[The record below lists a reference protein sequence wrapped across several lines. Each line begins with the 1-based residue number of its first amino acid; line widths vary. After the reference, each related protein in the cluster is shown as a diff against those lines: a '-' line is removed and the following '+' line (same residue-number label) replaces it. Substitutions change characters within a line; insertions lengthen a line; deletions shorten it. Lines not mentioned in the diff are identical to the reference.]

1 MNKKKNNKGFSLI
14 ELIIAIAILII
25 LTGLL
30 APQFMKYIEKSRL
43 AKDMQTL
50 DTVYTAVQG
59 AIADE
64 DAYQALVVEMAKT
77 NSAINTEEGDSL
89 ENLMTEAKY
98 EKFAKELTTLLGK
111 DATVINES
119 FQSKLAAK
127 ATKTENSTTTK
138 GKVYVSI
145 DDNMQI
151 VVAFGATAK
160 APATDGS
167 DSLSVG
173 SNGNIPPTTPT
184 PDSAD

>member
-25 LTGLL
+25 LTGML

-50 DTVYTAVQG
+50 DTVYSAVQG

-64 DAYQALVVEMAKT
+64 DAYQDLVEKMPSGKAFEELTAKKGMPLKSLMDD
-77 NSAINTEEGDSL
+77 NGD
-89 ENLMTEAKY
+89 
-98 EKFAKELTTLLGK
+98 FGKELKTLLGK
-111 DATVINES
+111 DATAIDGS

-127 ATKTENSTTTK
+127 ASGKDASGNSTK
-138 GKVYVSI
+138 GQVHVSI

-151 VVAFGATAK
+151 VVAFGTAAD
-160 APATDGS
+160 APATDGT
-167 DSLSVG
+167 DTLSVG
-173 SNGNIPPTTPT
+173 SNTAATTTNP
-184 PDSAD
+184 

>member
-50 DTVYTAVQG
+50 DTVYSAVQG

-64 DAYQALVVEMAKT
+64 DAYEDLIAKMSSGKVFADLT
-77 NSAINTEEGDSL
+77 DEKGILLKT
-89 ENLMTEAKY
+89 LMDDGGA
-98 EKFAKELTTLLGK
+98 FGNELKTLLGK
-111 DATVINES
+111 DSTAINES

-127 ATKTENSTTTK
+127 ANTTESSGTTTK

-151 VVAFGATAK
+151 VVAFGTAAN
-160 APATDGS
+160 APAKEGD
-167 DSLSVG
+167 DKLSVG
-173 SNGNIPPTTPT
+173 SNAATTTTP
-184 PDSAD
+184 